1 MKGECLE
8 GPGSWGGV
16 EDWSKQGKTKA
27 DYHDGDGEG
36 DVYWN
41 TFAPK
46 LLNSFGPDL

>member
-27 DYHDGDGEG
+27 DYHDCDGDGDG
-36 DVYWN
+36 D
-41 TFAPK
+41 
-46 LLNSFGPDL
+46 GDG